1 MQPAIQY
8 DKITRPTRN
17 TKKRG
22 LSLMTLPAFDTHAYV
37 KRLKKAGFNEEQ
49 AEAQAELQAQ
59 VLSNLVTEKLATKD
73 DIMELKKDNLRLEHA
88 LREDMTRL
96 EHKFE
101 QEFIRIAGKF
111 STLNWMVGFMLTGM
125 ATILFKL
132 FLHG

>member
-1 MQPAIQY
+1 
-8 DKITRPTRN
+8 
-17 TKKRG
+17 
-22 LSLMTLPAFDTHAYV
+22 MTLPAFDTHAYV

-73 DIMELKKDNLRLEHA
+73 DIMELKKDNLRLEHT